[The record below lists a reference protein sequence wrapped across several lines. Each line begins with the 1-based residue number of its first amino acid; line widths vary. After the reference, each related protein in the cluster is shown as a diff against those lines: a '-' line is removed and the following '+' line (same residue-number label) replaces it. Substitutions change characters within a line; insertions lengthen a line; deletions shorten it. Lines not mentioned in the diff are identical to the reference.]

1 MCDFIYFPQLLVA
14 CAVWLFL
21 HQAMSPILFF
31 LCGAGVGE
39 SSWWEDEW
47 RTALV
52 NGGVASEVRV
62 RCAPSAGACGESRP
76 HWWCNYHP
84 KAGERFADA
93 RVSDTFSA
101 DIAMTAGVVAS
112 EVEDAVA
119 AGHRV
124 AFAGSSNGGH
134 VAAEFALR
142 YGAQYLL
149 LASSTP
155 LQHQEDA
162 LMHSQIPVVMT
173 IGSSEKYF
181 GGASALSSVARR
193 VGAWRVEFWG
203 CHCREGLAVM
213 EEAADAVR
221 QWLHWVV

>member
-1 MCDFIYFPQLLVA
+1 
-14 CAVWLFL
+14 
-21 HQAMSPILFF
+21 MS
-31 LCGAGVGE
+31 V
-39 SSWWEDEW
+39 
-47 RTALV
+47 
-52 NGGVASEVRV
+52 
-62 RCAPSAGACGESRP
+62 
-76 HWWCNYHP
+76 
-84 KAGERFADA
+84 
-93 RVSDTFSA
+93 
-101 DIAMTAGVVAS
+101 VVAS

-124 AFAGSSNGGH
+124 AFAGASNGGH

-155 LQHQEDA
+155 LRHQEDA
-162 LMHSQIPVVMT
+162 LRHSEIPVVMT

-181 GGASALSSVARR
+181 GGASALSSVARH
-193 VGAWRVEFWG
+193 VGARGVEFWG

-221 QWLHWVV
+221 QWLHWAV

>member
-21 HQAMSPILFF
+21 HQAMSPIVFF

-39 SSWWEDEW
+39 SRWWEDEW
-47 RTALV
+47 RIALV

-62 RCAPSAGACGESRP
+62 RCAPSAGACGESSP
-76 HWWCNYHP
+76 HWWCDYHP
-84 KAGERFADA
+84 KAGEGVDDA
-93 RVSDTFSA
+93 RVSDTFAA
-101 DIAMTAGVVAS
+101 DIAMTAGVLAS

-162 LMHSQIPVVMT
+162 LMNSQIPVVMT
-173 IGSSEKYF
+173 IGSSESCF

-203 CHCREGLAVM
+203 GHCREELAVM

-221 QWLHWVV
+221 QWLDWVV